1 MFPSQEIGSRQRSD
15 VPADQGATA
24 SVGFVPVTGHGDG
37 GLNTT
42 AVTERD
48 AEIEE
53 LRQQVQA
60 LQAQAAVQNS
70 SAQGSV
76 SGQTR
81 PGVIPSRD
89 QSSLLGRAG
98 LRSKAPLLGCQ
109 K

>member
-1 MFPSQEIGSRQRSD
+1 MNTI
-15 VPADQGATA
+15 AATA
-24 SVGFVPVTGHGDG
+24 
-37 GLNTT
+37 
-42 AVTERD
+42 RD
-48 AEIEE
+48 AEIDE

-60 LQAQAAVQNS
+60 LQAQAAVHNFFVE
-70 SAQGSV
+70 GSV

-109 K
+109 KQFKSPQG

>member
-1 MFPSQEIGSRQRSD
+1 MFPSQENGSRQRSE
-15 VPADQGATA
+15 VPADEGATA
-24 SVGFVPVTGHGDG
+24 SVGFAPVTGQEDG

-42 AVTERD
+42 AFTGRD

-60 LQAQAAVQNS
+60 LQAQAAVHNS

-109 K
+109 R